1 MESEKYS
8 IVPVYIIIKYL
19 HIQTFTFYSNIYVAS
34 SLDTI
39 WKMATV
45 NTLQEKRIPRE
56 EDSRFPE
63 PVSSGVSDT
72 AMVRFMKM
80 SLAGCY

>member
-45 NTLQEKRIPRE
+45 NTLQE
-56 EDSRFPE
+56 EDSRASVQWGVWYRHGQIHE
-63 PVSSGVSDT
+63 NVSGWVLLT
-72 AMVRFMKM
+72 
-80 SLAGCY
+80 

>member
-56 EDSRFPE
+56 EDSRARA
-63 PVSSGVSDT
+63 SGVSDT

>member
-39 WKMATV
+39 
-45 NTLQEKRIPRE
+45 
-56 EDSRFPE
+56 
-63 PVSSGVSDT
+63 
-72 AMVRFMKM
+72 
-80 SLAGCY
+80 

>member
-56 EDSRFPE
+56 EDSRASVQWGVWYRHGQIHE
-63 PVSSGVSDT
+63 NVSGWVLLT
-72 AMVRFMKM
+72 
-80 SLAGCY
+80 